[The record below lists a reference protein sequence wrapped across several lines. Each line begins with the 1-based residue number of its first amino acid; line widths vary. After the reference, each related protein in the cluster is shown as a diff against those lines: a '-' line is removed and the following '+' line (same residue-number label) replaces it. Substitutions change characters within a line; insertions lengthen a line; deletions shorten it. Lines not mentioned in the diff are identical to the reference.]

1 METLETVITQ
11 FIDLKISIDVAQ
23 ASSSAGASSE
33 QILAQLDRVYAAQR
47 KMKAVIQR
55 KQRKQLAQ
63 LQGTQADDGAGV
75 DGGAED
81 DDSFPLEQLKSILAD
96 MDDVAHQLD
105 QRLVAREARN
115 VPVEN
120 NQNNNQ
126 EQQQQHVNNNN
137 NNNDDNNNNDHHHHH
152 ATTPLPPLPQPPSSN
167 DQQPQPSSVIPPPA
181 AAGGGVAAGAG
192 VANVDTNPLLSN
204 NKDDSTDEW
213 SGWGALEINANEIR
227 FDPERDFLGK
237 GSFGRVYAGRCR
249 GKEVAVKVPV
259 KQQLS
264 DKDLAAFRHEVLM
277 MSKIFHPNVCLFMG
291 ATTSQGNFR
300 IVSEL
305 LHTDVERLLRSEQEL
320 SLHERVRMAKDAALG
335 VNWLHGISGIIHR
348 DLKPANLLVDSNLT
362 VKLTDFGF
370 AQLRPESEDETLE
383 DGRGGAK
390 GTPLWMAPEIM
401 MGKPFTEKVDVYS
414 FGIILW
420 QILTRQEPFAH
431 HKNLKLFRIAVCKRG
446 ERPPMP
452 PDAPPRLRQLIEACW
467 DGEATRRPPFK
478 KIVHQLDDVLLDA
491 VVDDAVGADFWRK
504 YFGRTEL
511 RTSVPWREFAYTLL
525 HAVNDGVG
533 EPALLSE
540 SSDPAAASESDA
552 SSRVPMPLA
561 DAVGD
566 AALDAAAAQLAFFEP
581 LLATRETQKAKG
593 DAIVVT
599 MHRFCTNIKW
609 FGRFFEPG
617 AHSIIEMVKVLQ
629 TKPWF
634 HGDVTKE
641 DSEARLSCR
650 MDGTFLVRLSATT
663 PGCPYTISMINN
675 QHRRILHEGAG
686 KPYFVKG
693 SSHAYTSLVELI
705 ETCRELSLVV
715 PCPHNS
721 IGWGYQGAVADE

>member
-23 ASSSAGASSE
+23 ASSAQGASSE

-55 KQRKQLAQ
+55 KQRRQLAQ
-63 LQGTQADDGAGV
+63 LQPQQASSAADDAPN
-75 DGGAED
+75 DD

-115 VPVEN
+115 LPLVHPN
-120 NQNNNQ
+120 SNDTH
-126 EQQQQHVNNNN
+126 QQPSQHPHVY
-137 NNNDDNNNNDHHHHH
+137 DNSS
-152 ATTPLPPLPQPPSSN
+152 PLPPPNAPPN
-167 DQQPQPSSVIPPPA
+167 DPLLVVPAPAVVVAAIADTSAAVAAVADA
-181 AAGGGVAAGAG
+181 AAEA
-192 VANVDTNPLLSN
+192 NPLLSN
-204 NKDDSTDEW
+204 NKDDSTDGW

-467 DGEATRRPPFK
+467 DGDSNRRPPFK

-533 EPALLSE
+533 DLALLSE
-540 SSDPAAASESDA
+540 SSDAAGAASESDA

-566 AALDAAAAQLAFFEP
+566 AALDAAAVQLAFFEP

-609 FGRFFEPG
+609 FGRFFEAG

-675 QHRRILHEGAG
+675 QHRRILHEGPG

-715 PCPHNS
+715 PCPPNA
-721 IGWGYQGAVADE
+721 IGWGYQGAIADE

>member
-23 ASSSAGASSE
+23 SSSAQGASSE

-55 KQRKQLAQ
+55 KQRRQLAQ
-63 LQGTQADDGAGV
+63 LQPQQAAATTDDGPADD
-75 DGGAED
+75 DE
-81 DDSFPLEQLKSILAD
+81 SFPLEQLKSILAD

-115 VPVEN
+115 VPIDN
-120 NQNNNQ
+120 NAHNTNTTTNDTANHHQH
-126 EQQQQHVNNNN
+126 QQQQHVY
-137 NNNDDNNNNDHHHHH
+137 DNSS
-152 ATTPLPPLPQPPSSN
+152 LPPLPQPPSSHPN
-167 DQQPQPSSVIPPPA
+167 DPA
-181 AAGGGVAAGAG
+181 AAAVASPAVVVAAIADTSAAAGAE
-192 VANVDTNPLLSN
+192 ANPLLSN

-467 DGEATRRPPFK
+467 DGDSNRRPPFK

-540 SSDPAAASESDA
+540 SSDAAAASESDA

-566 AALDAAAAQLAFFEP
+566 AALDAAAAQLAFFEQ

-675 QHRRILHEGAG
+675 QHRRILHEGPG

-721 IGWGYQGAVADE
+721 IGWGYQGAIADE

>member
-1 METLETVITQ
+1 MSNGGDSLEDTITA
-11 FIDLKISIDVAQ
+11 FIDLKISIDVGA
-23 ASSSAGASSE
+23 SAGADGVSSE
-33 QILAQLDRVYAAQR
+33 HILAQLDRVYAAQR
-47 KMKAVIQR
+47 KVKAAVQR
-55 KQRKQLAQ
+55 KQRRALAQ
-63 LQGTQADDGAGV
+63 LSDAVPSSTAAAAADN
-75 DGGAED
+75 D
-81 DDSFPLEQLKSILAD
+81 DDQYALEQLKGILAD
-96 MDDVAHQLD
+96 MDDVAQQLD
-105 QRLVAREARN
+105 QRLIAREARSAAPAGDALAPAH
-115 VPVEN
+115 VPP
-120 NQNNNQ
+120 
-126 EQQQQHVNNNN
+126 
-137 NNNDDNNNNDHHHHH
+137 
-152 ATTPLPPLPQPPSSN
+152 TTPPTPTPAPTPAPTKLDAHNHALPSPVADAADPTLTVDPS
-167 DQQPQPSSVIPPPA
+167 I
-181 AAGGGVAAGAG
+181 
-192 VANVDTNPLLSN
+192 VDERTN
-204 NKDDSTDEW
+204 
-213 SGWGALEINANEIR
+213 WGAVEINVNEIR

-277 MSKIFHPNVCLFMG
+277 MSKIFHPNVVLYMG
-291 ATTSQGNFR
+291 SCTSPGNFR

-305 LHTDVERLLRSEQEL
+305 LHTDLERLLRSEQEL
-320 SLHERVRMAKDAALG
+320 TLDQRVRMAKDAALG

-431 HKNLKLFRIAVCKRG
+431 HKNLKLFRVAVCKRG

-467 DGEATRRPPFK
+467 DGEAMRRPPFK
-478 KIVHQLDDVLLDA
+478 RIVRQLDDIQLDA
-491 VVDDAVGADFWRK
+491 VIDDAAGAEFWRSH
-504 YFGRTEL
+504 FGRTEL
-511 RTSVPWREFAYTLL
+511 RVSIPWREFAHTLL
-525 HAVNDGVG
+525 RHVDGG
-533 EPALLSE
+533 GSGARALA
-540 SSDPAAASESDA
+540 SSAELASESESAPLSSSLTMSA
-552 SSRVPMPLA
+552 SETLPTE
-561 DAVGD
+561 DE
-566 AALDAAAAQLAFFEP
+566 LDSAAAALAFFEP

-593 DAIVVT
+593 DALVVT
-599 MHRFCTNIKW
+599 MSRFCTNIKW

-617 AHSIIEMVKVLQ
+617 AYSIIETVKALQ
-629 TKPWF
+629 TKLWF

-641 DSEARLSCR
+641 DAEARLSCR

-675 QHRRILHEGAG
+675 QHRRILYEGPG

-693 SSHAYTSLVELI
+693 SSHPYSSLIELI

-715 PCPHNS
+715 PCPCNPV
-721 IGWGYQGAVADE
+721 GWGYQGGGQGEEQ